1 MSKQFIG
8 TNEQTPP
15 RSLAN
20 SVTYS
25 ARIQDVMRYN
35 KLYSS
40 DYPLVMTILRA
51 VAQGHTE
58 ERWQEEQQ
66 RTLKILAA
74 QPPDKGRP
82 HADAANRYEQII
94 HGLQDLMLWPW

>member
-8 TNEQTPP
+8 TNEQMPP
-15 RSLAN
+15 RSHDNA
-20 SVTYS
+20 VTYS

-74 QPPDKGRP
+74 QPPYQGRA
-82 HADAANRYEQII
+82 HADAANRYDQII

>member
-1 MSKQFIG
+1 MSKQF
-8 TNEQTPP
+8 TEANEHTPP
-15 RSLAN
+15 RILDSA
-20 SVTYS
+20 VTYS

-58 ERWQEEQQ
+58 EQWQEEQQ
-66 RTLKILAA
+66 RTLKILAN
-74 QPPDKGRP
+74 QSPDKGRA
-82 HADAANRYEQII
+82 HADAVNRYEQII
-94 HGLQDLMLWPW
+94 RSLKDLTLWPW